1 MKDTNLSLLIILF
14 ISICLFLIK
23 WIYPF
28 FEFFNEDLIL
38 KTINESESDGY
49 YYFPLIK
56 YLSDLTFNLS
66 FELGIDDLNLIPIP
80 LGGILFHSLLLK
92 ITNNFFIS
100 IFVIEFIS
108 LFLFLTIFYF
118 LFRIVF
124 KSQISIIL
132 SLTILF
138 IPLFI
143 NLLNLDSVPYVSLLK
158 NNLYNSRVPR
168 PVVVNIYYFS
178 LIYLI
183 ANYDLKILFNKKI
196 AIYFSFI
203 SILLL
208 TAFYYYFFIILVL
221 GIFLIIQNKNYIIK
235 NFSKIKYLQLSSGVI
250 LLMPFLLIF
259 NFHEIDFMERM
270 GSINLDLNNKKKLIT
285 FYLKKFF
292 EIKFIV
298 ILITNTILYYFLKKK
313 DLANKLIIV
322 FYYLILSSLIAPLL
336 FIVISTKINIYY
348 HFNNIIVIQNI
359 LFFIFSIFVLLKNQF
374 NKFSNF
380 TILTFFCVIF
390 LMLSIYDN
398 SKKFKKIDNSRHD
411 RIELIKSIQNSNK
424 IQKKSNILTFDPK
437 IMVWLILND
446 YKRIRVLNGNFT
458 SKKNYMIEDD
468 LVFSLKILNFNEIEF
483 KDFIKNRK
491 RGWRY
496 LNKDMQK
503 FFFQRY
509 MANSF
514 YTYKNSQDFTNIEID
529 KINKTSPFVVQQS
542 IIPLFELN
550 RLQLKFKNFSFND
563 KNSKHL
569 PNFLILNSNEFKKKH
584 ENKSFKYCKIFEN
597 KSYEI
602 YELKF
607 DKLSC

>member
-1 MKDTNLSLLIILF
+1 MF

-38 KTINESESDGY
+38 KTVNESESDGY

-66 FELGIDDLNLIPIP
+66 FELGVDDLNLIPIP

-92 ITNNFFIS
+92 ITNNFFLT
-100 IFVIEFIS
+100 IFIIEFIS

-132 SLTILF
+132 SLIILF
-138 IPLFI
+138 IPLLI
-143 NLLNLDSVPYVSLLK
+143 SLLNLDSFPYVSLLK

-183 ANYDLKILFNKKI
+183 VNYDLKILFNKKI
-196 AIYFSFI
+196 AIYFSFL

-208 TAFYYYFFIILVL
+208 TAFYYYFFIILIL
-221 GIFLIIQNKNYIIK
+221 GIIVIIQNKNYVIK
-235 NFSKIKYLQLSSGVI
+235 NFSKIKYLQLSSGII
-250 LLMPFLLIF
+250 LLMPFLLIL
-259 NFHEIDFMERM
+259 NFHEADFMERM
-270 GSINLDLNNKKKLIT
+270 GAIDLDLNNKKKLIK
-285 FYLKKFF
+285 FYLEKFF

-298 ILITNTILYYFLKKK
+298 ILIANTILFYFLKKK
-313 DLANKLIIV
+313 DLANKLITV
-322 FYYLILSSLIAPLL
+322 FYYLILSSLIAPLF
-336 FIVISTKINIYY
+336 FICISTKINIYY

-359 LFFIFSIFVLLKNQF
+359 LFFIFSIFVLLKKQL
-374 NKFSNF
+374 NKFANF
-380 TILTFFCVIF
+380 KVLTFFCLIF
-390 LMLSIYDN
+390 IILNIYDN
-398 SKKFKKIDNSRHD
+398 SKNFKKIDNSRFD
-411 RIELIKSIQNSNK
+411 RIELIKSIQNNNR
-424 IQKKSNILTFDPK
+424 IQKNSNILTFDPK

-446 YKRIRVLNGNFT
+446 YKRIKVLNGNFT

-468 LVFSLKILNFNEIEF
+468 LIFSLQILNFNEIEF
-483 KDFIKNRK
+483 KHFIENKM

-496 LNKDMQK
+496 LNKDIQK

-514 YTYKNSQDFTNIEID
+514 YTYKNSQDFTNIEIN

-542 IIPLFELN
+542 IIPIFELN
-550 RLQLKFKNFSFND
+550 RLQQKFKNFSFND
-563 KNSKHL
+563 ENSKDL
-569 PNFLILNSNEFKKKH
+569 PNFLILNSNEFKKKD

-597 KSYEI
+597 NSYEI
-602 YELKF
+602 YELKL
-607 DKLSC
+607 DKLIC